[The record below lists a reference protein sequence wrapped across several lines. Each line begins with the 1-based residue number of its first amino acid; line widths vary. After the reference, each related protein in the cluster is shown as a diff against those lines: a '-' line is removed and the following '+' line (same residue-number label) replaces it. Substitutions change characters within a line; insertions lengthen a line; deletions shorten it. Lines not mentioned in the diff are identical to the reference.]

1 MKGLK
6 AMRIR
11 AKLTQSELALKLGV
25 KQTTVA
31 MWETDAS
38 YPRAELLPLIARELG
53 CTIDDLYATQS
64 A

>member
-6 AMRIR
+6 AMRTK
-11 AKLTQSELALKLGV
+11 AKLTQAELAFMLGV

-38 YPRAELLPLIARELG
+38 YPRAELLPTIAKALN
-53 CTIDDLYATQS
+53 CTIDELYAEQT